1 MSDSRYKDFK
11 YLTFIILGV
20 VQLYPWNSLLSL
32 TQFMTHDIFKDTT
45 FYAKTYAS
53 TMMTTS
59 TVTSVI
65 FNYYLSKRQ
74 VGFTER
80 IRKGIL
86 WQLVVFISLTI
97 LICIVSSLKMGLVYF
112 IINFLTFLSSSG
124 TSILQNGTMAWSNI
138 YGSEVYS
145 QAVMFGQAVAG
156 VVPSLLLF
164 ALSFVDVKSIIK
176 DESGVEVEQVVDEE
190 ATSKVGVIV
199 YFISTILLCFFAL
212 VMFKISKIGQDNDLK
227 TTDLEVNDKASLLKG
242 AKPAGSGKKHDSMA
256 TVNEEANG
264 TETHYLRSLDN
275 ETNFTPS
282 PVLRSENPE
291 TEFEDADIG
300 EAPAVQIPLSV
311 LYAKVKYN
319 VLSIFISFIVTL
331 LFPVF
336 AGNTFVSKYP
346 MNNSQFIPLAF
357 LVWNIGDLYGRYI
370 AKPDNFFTKM
380 FFTKKNPRNLLYYSI
395 VRSLIVPLFF
405 TCNILNSKLENGSYM
420 LDTWYLFLQFF
431 FGLTNG
437 HCVALSF
444 MTIGDNLTDVD
455 DNFKASVGGFS
466 LIFVSAGLTIGSLLS
481 YLGVYVIDKVYG
493 N

>member
-1 MSDSRYKDFK
+1 MSESRLKDLK
-11 YLTFIILGV
+11 YLTFVVLGIL
-20 VQLYPWNSLLSL
+20 QLYPWNSMLSL

-59 TVTSVI
+59 TVTSVVV
-65 FNYYLSKRQ
+65 NYYLSKKQ
-74 VGFTER
+74 WGFTSR
-80 IRKGIL
+80 IRRGIV
-86 WQLVVFISLTI
+86 WQLVVFISLTA
-97 LICIVSSLKMGLVYF
+97 LICVVSSLKMGLVYF
-112 IINFLTFLSSSG
+112 IVNFLTFLSSSG
-124 TSILQNGTMAWSNI
+124 TSVLQNGTMAWSNI

-164 ALSFVDVKSIIK
+164 ALSFVAVKTVVQNEDGISL
-176 DESGVEVEQVVDEE
+176 EEVADEE
-190 ATSKVGVIV
+190 ATSELGVIL
-199 YFISTILLCFFAL
+199 YFVSTIVLCIFTLCLFR
-212 VMFKISKIGQDNDLK
+212 ISKIGQDSEGQK
-227 TTDLEVNDKASLLKG
+227 KSDLEANGEARLLSNL
-242 AKPAGSGKKHDSMA
+242 KPAGSGLKQDSSA
-256 TVNEEANG
+256 AEGDANP
-264 TETHYLRSLDN
+264 ETHYLRSLDDAN
-275 ETNFTPS
+275 NSTPS
-282 PVLRSENPE
+282 PVLACVTA
-291 TEFEDADIG
+291 TEQ
-300 EAPAVQIPLSV
+300 PAVQIPLRV
-311 LYAKVKYN
+311 LYSKVKYN
-319 VLSIFISFIVTL
+319 VLAIFLSFTVTL

-336 AGNTFVSKYP
+336 AGTTFVSKFP

-370 AKPDNFFTKM
+370 SKPTSLLTKKFFA
-380 FFTKKNPRNLLYYSI
+380 KKNPRNLFYYSI
-395 VRSLIVPLFF
+395 LRSLIVPLFF
-405 TCNILNSKLENGSYM
+405 TCNIFNSKSAHPSY
-420 LDTWYLFLQFF
+420 LQDLWYLSLQFV

-481 YLGVYVIDKVYG
+481 YVGVYIINRVYS